1 MLIERNIARAKEMIH
16 TDRFGRDVMV
26 NTVNVSET
34 KDQTI
39 QVNQEVSYPTKL
51 LNAWFLKINCYYH
64 FYRY

>member
-1 MLIERNIARAKEMIH
+1 MIH